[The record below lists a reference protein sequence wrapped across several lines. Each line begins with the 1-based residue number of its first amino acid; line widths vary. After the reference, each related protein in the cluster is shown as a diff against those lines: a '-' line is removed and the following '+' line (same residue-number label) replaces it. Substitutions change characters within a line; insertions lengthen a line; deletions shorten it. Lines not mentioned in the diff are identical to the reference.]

1 MASNR
6 KDYDPDLA
14 GDIPTAG
21 AKLRQRQNSFDST
34 NLPAQY
40 LTPSPKPAQAPT
52 AGPVGRVT
60 QQIATQPDGVTPRS
74 SINLADAHAYPTG
87 IGDGKKAIYAGV
99 GANGEAS
106 FSSTPSSINSI
117 DRNYQA
123 PNVAPEQRLTSL
135 SQDWQIPAG
144 APQTQ
149 QGPLNLANARLL
161 GSPNTS
167 QSDQS
172 TARSDPS
179 FASLGSV
186 RNLGDGQ
193 GTFSQSAP
201 GDAALASG
209 RFQRAIDLRDAY
221 QNQDRLRAA
230 VANQT
235 RDRNFNVVSD
245 SSRPVTQRELLSLK
259 SREATTKGLA
269 DAVAGAQGVVDNG
282 RQGIAAEQQ
291 QRQAL
296 RLEDAYNLAT
306 APNATDAQ
314 RSSYRTMADPLN
326 ERGIKRQAAEA
337 DIAYKNARAENY
349 RVTAEKT
356 ARTTKGLPAGLQKLE
371 DADIEAVGVTKTMN
385 GALDKISSQIA
396 DGSLQ
401 LGVWANTVSSARNAA
416 GVSDDTSANYSSM
429 VSTMEKLRNESLRLN
444 KGTQTEGDADRAWNE
459 LFTNIRDPKIV
470 QQRIKEINGYNNQA
484 AIIRGAMVNNR
495 RANQGLDE
503 LNVDDL
509 LGGVSQGQR
518 PDQAQQPSP
527 SQGTQATS
535 PVRVAGP
542 DDVARLPSGATFVA
556 PDGSIKRKP

>member
-6 KDYDPDLA
+6 NDYDPDLA
-14 GDIPTAG
+14 GDIPTAS

-34 NLPAQY
+34 NLPPQY

-52 AGPVGRVT
+52 AGPVARVT
-60 QQIATQPDGVTPRS
+60 QQIATQPATVTPAS

-106 FSSTPSSINSI
+106 FSSAPSSTNSI
-117 DRNYQA
+117 NRNYEA

-135 SQDWQIPAG
+135 SDSWQKPAR
-144 APQTQ
+144 ALPAQ
-149 QGPLNLANARLL
+149 QGSLDLANARFL
-161 GSPNTS
+161 GGPNAP

-172 TARSDPS
+172 QASPDPA

-186 RNLGDGQ
+186 RNISDGQ
-193 GTFSQSAP
+193 GAFSQSTS
-201 GDAALASG
+201 GDSALALSRFG
-209 RFQRAIDLRDAY
+209 RANDIRRAGQD
-221 QNQDRLRAA
+221 QDRLDLANARNMQ
-230 VANQT
+230 ANQLGIV
-235 RDRNFNVVSD
+235 RD
-245 SSRPVTQRELLSLK
+245 SSRPLTRSDIAQAQLDQQGRQS
-259 SREATTKGLA
+259 LA
-269 DAVAGAQGVVDNG
+269 DAATSAQGVITNR
-282 RQGIAAEQQ
+282 RQGQAADQQ

-296 RLEDAYNLAT
+296 RLEDAYNSAT
-306 APNATDAQ
+306 APNATDDQ
-314 RSSYRTMADPLN
+314 RNTYQLMTDPLN
-326 ERGIKRQAAEA
+326 ERGVKRQAAEA
-337 DIAYKNARAENY
+337 DIAYKNARSEHY

-401 LGVWANTVSSARNAA
+401 LGVWANTVSSVRNAA
-416 GVSDDTSANYSSM
+416 GASDDTSANYSSM

-470 QQRIKEINGYNNQA
+470 QQRIKEINGYNSQA
-484 AIIRGAMVNNR
+484 AVIRGAMINNR

-503 LNVDDL
+503 LSVDDL
-509 LGGVSQGQR
+509 LGDVGQGQR
-518 PDQAQQPSP
+518 SGQAQQPSP
-527 SQGTQATS
+527 SQNTQTAS

-556 PDGSIKRKP
+556 PDGSIRRKP